1 MDANEYESVDELR
14 GSASY
19 FATDDPSAFER
30 ANYVRTL
37 HSWNAP
43 QSLQQRGHPGS

>member
-1 MDANEYESVDELR
+1 MDANEYESVSELR

-19 FATDDPSAFER
+19 FASDDPAAFER
-30 ANYVRTL
+30 ANYVKTL

-43 QSLQQRGHPGS
+43 PSLQQRSHPGS